1 MTGLPDDYGL
11 AERPR
16 APGIW
21 GYLERAAE
29 LVSAALFAGLFAVF
43 VVQVFT
49 RYVIGKPAGWTLEL
63 TLVLFLWITF
73 WNAALLLRERD
84 HVSFDLIYMEVAE
97 GPRRIL
103 AILGTLMVVTS
114 FAISFLPS
122 LDYVTFM
129 KIERTWIL
137 DIRFDYVFACYV
149 LFLAGVILFGL
160 NRLVGLFGRRWRDHL

>member
-11 AERPR
+11 ADRPR
-16 APGIW
+16 APGIA
-21 GYLERAAE
+21 GHLERAAE

-84 HVSFDLIYMEVAE
+84 HVAFDLIYHEVPP

-103 AILGTLMVVTS
+103 ALLGTAAVVVA
-114 FAISFLPS
+114 FAVSFLPS

-137 DIRFDYVFACYV
+137 DIRFDLVFSCYI

-160 NRLVGLFGRRWRDHL
+160 WRLAGLLGRRWREYL

>member
-11 AERPR
+11 AERSR
-16 APGIW
+16 ARGIL
-21 GYLERAAE
+21 GHLERAAE
-29 LVSAALFAGLFAVF
+29 LVSAALFAALFVVF
-43 VVQVFT
+43 VIQVFT

-84 HVSFDLIYMEVAE
+84 HVSFDLVYIEVAE

-103 AILGTLMVVTS
+103 AILGTLAVVAS
-114 FAISFLPS
+114 FAVSFLPS

-137 DIRFDYVFACYV
+137 DIRFDLVFSSYI
-149 LFLAGVILFGL
+149 LFLSGVILFGVK
-160 NRLVGLFGRRWRDHL
+160 RLAGLLGRRWRDHL